1 MQYEYCPD
9 ADPSSCTQAH
19 RHDLK
24 LTLANINLS
33 ASYFF
38 NDWIGIAINQPIRI
52 VVSEAGFLD
61 SNNETIEGFTSAHH
75 RDEVLAGP
83 SDLNLSLA
91 LRTSQRIEQNLSWFV
106 AGNIGL
112 TIPTGNVV
120 DSPDVVGAWKDDH
133 QHMFFGRGM
142 PAPSLSASGSLRMG
156 WGFVESNLSLTLP
169 VFKTA
174 SKEYTPPQGREFHQM
189 PGWDPYDSGQYLAPI
204 EFSGSI
210 GVGSS
215 FGSDTWTLTALGQS
229 LYQSQ
234 SKWQGIVTPNSG
246 RTEIMLGVRTSLM
259 LGNGMMAELSVK
271 IPVYLHMPTEG
282 SQLDMPFLFGFGF
295 YFVGDA

>member
-1 MQYEYCPD
+1 MQHEYCPE
-9 ADPSSCTQAH
+9 ADPTSCTQAS

-38 NDWIGIAINQPIRI
+38 NDWLGIAINQPIRI

-61 SNNETIEGFTSAHH
+61 SNNEVIEGFASAHH

-120 DSPDVVGAWKDDH
+120 DSPEVVGMWKDDH

-142 PAPSLSASGSLRMG
+142 PAPSFSASGSLRMS
-156 WGFVESNLSLTLP
+156 WGFLESNLSLTLP
-169 VFKTA
+169 IFKTA
-174 SKEYTPPQGREFHQM
+174 SKDYTPPQGRQVPQM
-189 PGWDPYDSGQYLAPI
+189 GDWDYYDSGQYLAPI
-204 EFSGSI
+204 EVSGSI
-210 GVGSS
+210 GVGSG
-215 FGSDTWTLTALGQS
+215 FGSDTWTLTAIAQS
-229 LYQSQ
+229 LYESQ
-234 SKWQGIVTPNSG
+234 SKWQGIVTANSG
-246 RTEIMLGVRTSLM
+246 RTEIILGVRTSLM